1 MNNDETGIDTIVLGS
16 SKDDDTITLSDIF
29 NFDNNDTITLTDYNY
44 NSPLSTSLSTD
55 YSYSATLGTPTS
67 ITSGGSGATLTT
79 TTGGGLLWNN
89 PTYTATAS
97 PYTYTTGAP
106 GTISAGGN
114 WTTYNNQPQVLKV
127 SGNAEFEGEVT
138 IKGVKLD
145 ERLTAIEER
154 LGILRP
160 NNDLEGKWEKLKK
173 LGEEYR
179 KLEQEILEGE
189 NIWNMLKK

>member
-1 MNNDETGIDTIVLGS
+1 MIDNGESIDTIVLGGAT
-16 SKDDDTITLSDIF
+16 DDDTITISDW
-29 NFDNNDTITLTDYNY
+29 NSLTTTLTD
-44 NSPLSTSLSTD
+44 
-55 YSYSATLGTPTS
+55 SYTFPSATLGTPTS

-79 TTGGGLLWNN
+79 SGTGTGSLMWDNLG
-89 PTYTATAS
+89 T

-114 WTTYNNQPQVLKV
+114 WTTYNNQPQVLRV
-127 SGNAEFEGEVT
+127 EGDAEFRGEVK

-145 ERLTAIEER
+145 ERLNAIEKR

-160 NNDLEGKWEKLKK
+160 NNDLEGKWEKLKA

-179 KLEQEILEGE
+179 RLEKEILEGE
-189 NIWNMLKK
+189 DIWATLKK

>member
-1 MNNDETGIDTIVLGS
+1 MSNNDTITINESDILASIDDT
-16 SKDDDTITLSDIF
+16 DTITLSNWDSPLK
-29 NFDNNDTITLTDYNY
+29 TSLTD
-44 NSPLSTSLSTD
+44 
-55 YSYSATLGTPTS
+55 SYTFPPATLGTPTS

-79 TTGGGLLWNN
+79 TTGGGLMWGNVG
-89 PTYTATAS
+89 T
-97 PYTYTTGAP
+97 PYTYTTSTP

-127 SGNAEFEGEVT
+127 EGDAEFKGEVT
-138 IKGVKLD
+138 IRGVKLD

-160 NNDLEGKWEKLKK
+160 NNDLEGKWEKLKA

-179 KLEQEILEGE
+179 RIEKEILEGE
-189 NIWNMLKK
+189 DIWATLKK

>member
-1 MNNDETGIDTIVLGS
+1 MSNNDTITISESDILASIDDT
-16 SKDDDTITLSDIF
+16 DTITLSNWD
-29 NFDNNDTITLTDYNY
+29 
-44 NSPLSTSLSTD
+44 SPLSTSLANA

-79 TTGGGLLWNN
+79 TSGGGLMWGNVG
-89 PTYTATAS
+89 T
-97 PYTYTTGAP
+97 PYTYTTSAP

-114 WTTYNNQPQVLKV
+114 WTTYNNHPQVLKV
-127 SGNAEFEGEVT
+127 EGDAEFKGEVT
-138 IKGVKLD
+138 IGGVRLD
-145 ERLTAIEER
+145 ERLSAIEER

-160 NNDLEGKWEKLKK
+160 NNDLEGKWEKLKA

-189 NIWNMLKK
+189 KIWDILKK